1 MPLNRLTL
9 LDTPVVSQEIITTT
23 PFPTQYAG
31 IGHMTLLS
39 KSPQT
44 HPPGHT
50 ADVVHLHLTRIS
62 HLLQNLHIA
71 VLIEKLA
78 GFTPGEGR
86 GREGRGGGRGRGRGR
101 GEGGEGGREGEGRG
115 RGRGEGGEG
124 ERRREGRGRGEEK
137 GGEGKGRGKGEGRGR
152 GGSITT
158 QGTLKVI
165 HVPLI
170 SDLVWDTMKFIHAD
184 LSMVPIHILSG
195 RSEWVNRYLLYASLY
210 LFLLHV

>member
-1 MPLNRLTL
+1 MPPNRLTL

-71 VLIEKLA
+71 ILIEKLA
-78 GFTPGEGR
+78 GFTPGGDRGREGGEGEGEGEGEGR
-86 GREGRGGGRGRGRGR
+86 GGEGEREGRGGGG
-101 GEGGEGGREGEGRG
+101 
-115 RGRGEGGEG
+115 
-124 ERRREGRGRGEEK
+124 
-137 GGEGKGRGKGEGRGR
+137 GGEGKGRGEGRGGGEKGGEGRGR
-152 GGSITT
+152 GGEGEGRGGSITH
-158 QGTLKVI
+158 KA
-165 HVPLI
+165 H
-170 SDLVWDTMKFIHAD
+170 
-184 LSMVPIHILSG
+184 
-195 RSEWVNRYLLYASLY
+195 
-210 LFLLHV
+210 